1 MITTIIHTSK
11 SRMTHNS
18 STFAQKLSMK
28 ARKAQET
35 LAISTKVVLPNDTNT
50 LGNLFGGQLLAWMD
64 VIASVSAHRHCRR
77 VVVTASVNNVSF
89 NAPIP
94 HSSIVTLEAKVSR
107 AFNSSMEVFV
117 DVFVENPVTG
127 NRFKAN
133 EAIYT
138 FVAVDQNG
146 GPIQVP
152 EIIAETEEE
161 LERFNG
167 ALRRKQ
173 LALILAGKM
182 KASEAHELKKLF
194 TTPE

>member
-1 MITTIIHTSK
+1 MKSNTASK
-11 SRMTHNS
+11 
-18 STFAQKLSMK
+18 
-28 ARKAQET
+28 T
-35 LAISTKVVLPNDTNT
+35 LAITTKIVLPNDTNT

-64 VIASVSAHRHCRR
+64 LIASVSAHRHSKR

-89 NAPIP
+89 QKPIN
-94 HSSIVTLEAKVSR
+94 HASIVTLEAKVSR

-117 DVFVENPVTG
+117 DVFVEDAVTG
-127 NRFKAN
+127 QREKCN

-146 GPIQVP
+146 NPIQVP
-152 EIIAETEEE
+152 ELVPETEEE
-161 LERFNG
+161 KMRYEG

-182 KASEAHELKKLF
+182 KAADATELKKLF
-194 TTPE
+194 IEE

>member
-1 MITTIIHTSK
+1 
-11 SRMTHNS
+11 
-18 STFAQKLSMK
+18 MK
-28 ARKAQET
+28 ANKAIDT
-35 LAISTKVVLPNDTNT
+35 LAITTKIVLPNDTNT

-64 VIASVSAHRHCRR
+64 VIASVSAHRHSKR

-89 NAPIP
+89 QKPIN
-94 HSSIVTLEAKVSR
+94 HASIVTLEAKVSR

-117 DVFVENPVTG
+117 DVFVEDAVTG
-127 NRFKAN
+127 QREKCN

-146 GPIQVP
+146 NPIQVP
-152 EIIAETEEE
+152 ALIPESEEE
-161 LERFNG
+161 QLRFEG

-182 KASEAHELKKLF
+182 KAADATELKKLF
-194 TTPE
+194 IEE